1 MGYAYSIGQMN
12 TTLGFLPFS
21 LTQIRKP
28 VQLYTRF
35 FGLDQAKDAESL
47 WGTGMGFRR
56 ACQYGAIGLIAMMP
70 KGLEKYIRQGENIP
84 KPTRTMNNKSI
95 ITYIKFGY

>member
-1 MGYAYSIGQMN
+1 MMGYAYSIGQMN

-47 WGTGMGFRR
+47 WGTGMGFLARLSVWSYR
-56 ACQYGAIGLIAMMP
+56 ADCHDA
-70 KGLEKYIRQGENIP
+70 QGTGEIH
-84 KPTRTMNNKSI
+84 PT
-95 ITYIKFGY
+95 G